1 MELSRFARGA
11 LVIAFNARSGPIP
24 LRLVYLGGQEGSG
37 KVRRSECPVS
47 TVPEPTE
54 SCRFEIHGFA
64 RFLRTFSSERSASV
78 SFSF

>member
-1 MELSRFARGA
+1 MIRGI
-11 LVIAFNARSGPIP
+11 V
-24 LRLVYLGGQEGSG
+24 LGAYQKAS
-37 KVRRSECPVS
+37 SVS
-47 TVPEPTE
+47 TVLEPTE